1 MRSPLASPFRG
12 GWRNLTPMRARGRGG
27 VPWSPVALAPYAWY
41 DVHAGGTST
50 TIADKSG
57 NGRADATYGATTAAP
72 AYLPFVGTAYLH
84 LEAAG
89 TGTNSLSCTA
99 PANTA
104 SYAAYPLGGGAA
116 TTGAASSG
124 AFTFT
129 TAGDWT
135 QLDLLNGSGT
145 VLASYRASDSG
156 QTGHT
161 DAYSV
166 AWTINRGT
174 AGRKS
179 CLVNTRGLAL
189 FGTNDL
195 INVPAAAIPP
205 MLSSSNFTVVVVVRQ
220 WSTSV
225 SSGRWFDCRA
235 ASPFPGLVFGPSTGT
250 SFSGT
255 LGDGSTTAGPTALT
269 FTYGTRTL
277 AIAAA
282 TSAGQTFQ
290 LSLNN
295 GTPNTA
301 SAATVGTRTG
311 SAATIGRNAP
321 VASGFQDLEFE
332 ALLTFSSALST
343 TEIASLVSYYNA
355 G

>member
-12 GWRNLTPMRARGRGG
+12 GFRNLTPMRARGRGS

-72 AYLPFVGTAYLH
+72 AYLPFTGTAYLH
-84 LEAAG
+84 LEAA
-89 TGTNSLSCTA
+89 TSGTNSLSCTA

-116 TTGAASSG
+116 TTGAASAG

-145 VLASYRASDSG
+145 VLASFRASDSG

-166 AWTINRGT
+166 AWTVNRGT

-179 CLVNTRGLAL
+179 CLVNTRSLAL

-195 INVPAAAIPP
+195 IDVPSAAVPA
-205 MLSSSNFTVVVVVRQ
+205 MT
-220 WSTSV
+220 
-225 SSGRWFDCRA
+225 
-235 ASPFPGLVFGPSTGT
+235 ASDSFCWLAVARLWATQPANGDVFGKHAG
-250 SFSGT
+250 FSGAT
-255 LGDGSTTAGPTALT
+255 NPGMGIGTRATTTVGVRAKDGTNQTIVEAGTFTAGQRLIIAANVSTTTITPYMNNAAGT
-269 FTYGTRTL
+269 
-277 AIAAA
+277 A
-282 TSAGQTFQ
+282 TSR
-290 LSLNN
+290 
-295 GTPNTA
+295 TA
-301 SAATVGTRTG
+301 VDMTNATGPLIGKTG
-311 SAATIGRNAP
+311 S
-321 VASGFQDLEFE
+321 VFVDMEFE
-332 ALLTFSSALST
+332 AVLTFNRVLTAG
-343 TEIASLVSYYNA
+343 EIAQVVSYYR
-355 G
+355 GGS